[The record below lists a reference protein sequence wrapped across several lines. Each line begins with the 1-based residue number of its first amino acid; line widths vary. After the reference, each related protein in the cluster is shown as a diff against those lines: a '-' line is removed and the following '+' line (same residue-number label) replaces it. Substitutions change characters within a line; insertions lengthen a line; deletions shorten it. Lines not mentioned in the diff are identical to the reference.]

1 MPFRMAET
9 ESVAV
14 VKVIGIGGG
23 GGNAIN
29 TMVENRLQGVEF
41 IVANTD
47 KQALEQSK
55 ADICL
60 QLGPSITKG
69 LGAGADPDIGT
80 QSAHESI
87 EEVKESLVGAD
98 MVFITAGLGGGT
110 GTGAAPVV
118 AKISKELGALTVA
131 VVTKPFSFEGK
142 NRRLNGEH
150 GWQEL
155 HKYAD
160 TIITVPNDRLLSL
173 MQKTS
178 KLADMLSLAD
188 TVLLQAVK
196 GITDLINVPGLI
208 NADFADLR
216 TVMKEVGPAI
226 MGSAAAVGENRA
238 SEAAKRAIDNQLLED
253 VGIDGARGLLINISA
268 TEETFTMAEFME
280 ASALIQDKVDE
291 DAKVVIGALYDDSLG
306 DELHVTVIATG
317 VGELSSQERTI
328 AQVDDLPRK
337 QHHEAP
343 VKHTKLQP
351 QMPQQQQQRPIEPV
365 RTQHPLKPES
375 EKQQTFKPAV
385 ANTSPRATVLQGSN
399 FDAFDNFGP
408 TRGNRGIDKEEP
420 KRDERLSEDYLETP
434 TYLRKKAN

>member
-1 MPFRMAET
+1 MPFRMAES
-9 ESVAV
+9 EGVAA

-29 TMVENRLQGVEF
+29 TMVANRLQGVQF

-47 KQALEQSK
+47 KQALDQSK

-60 QLGPSITKG
+60 QIGPSITKG
-69 LGAGADPDIGT
+69 LGAGADPETGA
-80 QSAHESI
+80 QSAHESL
-87 EEVKESLVGAD
+87 EELKESLRGSD
-98 MVFITAGLGGGT
+98 MVFVTAGLGGGT

-142 NRRLNGEH
+142 HRLKNAEI
-150 GWQEL
+150 GWKQL
-155 HKYAD
+155 QQYAD

-178 KLADMLSLAD
+178 KLSEMLSLAD

-216 TVMKEVGPAI
+216 TVMGEVGPAI
-226 MGSAAAVGENRA
+226 MGSGVAAGENRA
-238 SEAAKRAIDNQLLED
+238 TEAARRAIDNQLLED

-268 TEETFTMAEFME
+268 TEESFTMAEFME
-280 ASALIQDKVDE
+280 ASALIQDKVDD

-317 VGELSSQERTI
+317 VGDVSSRQETI
-328 AQVDDLPRK
+328 AQVGDLSLR
-337 QHHEAP
+337 
-343 VKHTKLQP
+343 QP
-351 QMPQQQQQRPIEPV
+351 
-365 RTQHPLKPES
+365 KPDS
-375 EKQQTFKPAV
+375 EIDIQSQNAVKPAPANRQKRV
-385 ANTSPRATVLQGSN
+385 AHLPGSN
-399 FDAFDNFGP
+399 FDALDNLGPARRGFDKDSE
-408 TRGNRGIDKEEP
+408 R
-420 KRDERLSEDYLETP
+420 RDSGWNEDYLETP

>member
-1 MPFRMAET
+1 MAEA
-9 ESVAV
+9 EGVAV
-14 VKVIGIGGG
+14 VRVIGVGGG

-29 TMVENRLQGVEF
+29 TMVEHKLQGVQF

-47 KQALEQSK
+47 KQALDQSK
-55 ADICL
+55 ADVCL

-69 LGAGADPDIGT
+69 LGAGADPETGA

-87 EEVKESLVGAD
+87 EEIKESLRGSD

-118 AKISKELGALTVA
+118 ARVSKELGALTVA

-142 NRRLNGEH
+142 HRKRNAEL
-150 GWQEL
+150 GWKEL
-155 HKYAD
+155 QKYAD
-160 TIITVPNDRLLSL
+160 TIITVPNDRLLSM

-178 KLADMLSLAD
+178 KLSDMLSLAD

-226 MGSAAAVGENRA
+226 MGSASAVGENRA
-238 SEAAKRAIDNQLLED
+238 TEAAKRAIDNQLLED

-268 TEETFTMAEFME
+268 SEESFTMAEFME
-280 ASALIQDKVDE
+280 ASALIQQKVDE
-291 DAKVVIGALYDDSLG
+291 DAKVVIGALYDSSLG
-306 DELHVTVIATG
+306 DALHVTVIATG
-317 VGELSSQERTI
+317 VGDQSSKKGTI
-328 AQVDDLPRK
+328 AQVDDLPLR
-337 QHHEAP
+337 
-343 VKHTKLQP
+343 
-351 QMPQQQQQRPIEPV
+351 QQR
-365 RTQHPLKPES
+365 S
-375 EKQQTFKPAV
+375 EIDGQQNYQPAP
-385 ANTSPRATVLQGSN
+385 ANRQQRITVLPGSN
-399 FDAFDNFGP
+399 FDAFDNLGP
-408 TRGNRGIDKEEP
+408 GRRADQDERVRA
-420 KRDERLSEDYLETP
+420 RDEAWREDYLETP

>member
-14 VKVIGIGGG
+14 VKVIGLGGG

-29 TMVENRLQGVEF
+29 TMVDNKLQGVDF

-47 KQALEQSK
+47 KQALDQSK
-55 ADICL
+55 ADICI

-69 LGAGADPDIGT
+69 LGAGADPETGA
-80 QSAHESI
+80 QSAHESM
-87 EEVKESLVGAD
+87 EDVKECLLGSD

-131 VVTKPFSFEGK
+131 VVTKPFNFEGRQRQR
-142 NRRLNGEH
+142 NAEA

-226 MGSAAAVGENRA
+226 MGSASAVGENRA
-238 SEAAKRAIDNQLLED
+238 VEAAKRAIDNQLLED

-268 TEETFTMAEFME
+268 TEESFTMAEFME
-280 ASALIQDKVDE
+280 ASALIQAKVDE
-291 DAKVVIGALYDDSLG
+291 DAKVVIGALYDESLG
-306 DELHVTVIATG
+306 DELQVTVIATG
-317 VGELSSQERTI
+317 VGDVSTRERTI
-328 AQVDDLPRK
+328 AQVGDLPHK
-337 QHHEAP
+337 QKYDAP
-343 VKHTKLQP
+343 VKHPNTVE
-351 QMPQQQQQRPIEPV
+351 PI
-365 RTQHPLKPES
+365 RTHHPLKPEADR
-375 EKQQTFKPAV
+375 QQPYKPAV
-385 ANTSPRATVLQGSN
+385 ANRAPKATVLPGSN

-408 TRGNRGIDKEEP
+408 TRSHRSPDKEEQKP
-420 KRDERLSEDYLETP
+420 VERINEDYLETP

>member
-29 TMVENRLQGVEF
+29 TMVDNRLLGVEF

-47 KQALEQSK
+47 KQALDQSK
-55 ADICL
+55 ADICI

-69 LGAGADPDIGT
+69 LGAGADPETGA
-80 QSAHESI
+80 QSAHESM
-87 EEVKESLVGAD
+87 EEVKECLVGSD

-131 VVTKPFSFEGK
+131 VVTKPFNFEGRQRQR
-142 NRRLNGEH
+142 NAEE

-178 KLADMLSLAD
+178 RLSDMLSLAD

-226 MGSAAAVGENRA
+226 MGSASAVGENRA

-268 TEETFTMAEFME
+268 TEESFTMAEFME

-291 DAKVVIGALYDDSLG
+291 DAKVVIGALYDESLG
-306 DELHVTVIATG
+306 DELQVTVIATG
-317 VGELSSQERTI
+317 VGDVSTREKTI
-328 AQVDDLPRK
+328 AQVGDLPRK
-337 QHHEAP
+337 QQYEIP
-343 VKHTKLQP
+343 VKPAK
-351 QMPQQQQQRPIEPV
+351 PV
-365 RTQHPLKPES
+365 ESIRSHNPLKPES
-375 EKQQTFKPAV
+375 DKQQPYKV
-385 ANTSPRATVLQGSN
+385 AQANRTPKATVLPGSN

-408 TRGNRGIDKEEP
+408 TRGNRGMEKDDQKLS
-420 KRDERLSEDYLETP
+420 ERLSEDYLETP

>member
-29 TMVENRLQGVEF
+29 TMVDNKLMGVEF
-41 IVANTD
+41 IAANTD
-47 KQALEQSK
+47 KQALDQSK
-55 ADICL
+55 ADICI

-69 LGAGADPDIGT
+69 LGAGADPETGA

-87 EEVKESLVGAD
+87 DEVKECLLGSD

-118 AKISKELGALTVA
+118 AKMSKELGALTVA
-131 VVTKPFSFEGK
+131 VVTKPFNFEGK
-142 NRRLNGEH
+142 QRQGNAEQ

-160 TIITVPNDRLLSL
+160 TIITVPNNRLLSM

-178 KLADMLSLAD
+178 KLSDMLSLAD

-226 MGSAAAVGENRA
+226 MGSAAAVGETRA
-238 SEAAKRAIDNQLLED
+238 TEAAKRAIDNQLLEE

-268 TEETFTMAEFME
+268 TEESFTMAEFME

-291 DAKVVIGALYDDSLG
+291 DANVVIGALYDDSLG

-317 VGELSSQERTI
+317 VGDISSRERTI
-328 AQVDDLPRK
+328 AQVDDLQPK
-337 QHHEAP
+337 QQHEPPIVKQPIKHAP
-343 VKHTKLQP
+343 
-351 QMPQQQQQRPIEPV
+351 MAEPM
-365 RTQHPLKPES
+365 RTQHPLQPES
-375 EKQQTFKPAV
+375 EKQQTFKPALS
-385 ANTSPRATVLQGSN
+385 NKSPKATVLPGTN
-399 FDAFDNFGP
+399 FDALDVFGSS
-408 TRGNRGIDKEEP
+408 RGNRGMEK
-420 KRDERLSEDYLETP
+420 DESKPSQRLSEDYLETP

>member
-9 ESVAV
+9 EGVAV

-23 GGNAIN
+23 GSNAIN
-29 TMVENRLQGVEF
+29 TMVANRLQGVQF

-47 KQALEQSK
+47 KQALDQSR

-69 LGAGADPDIGT
+69 LGAGADPETGA

-87 EEVKESLVGAD
+87 EDIKENLKGAD
-98 MVFITAGLGGGT
+98 MVFVTAGLGGGT

-118 AKISKELGALTVA
+118 ARISKELGALTVA

-142 NRRLNGEH
+142 HRKRNAEQ
-150 GWQEL
+150 GWKEL

-160 TIITVPNDRLLSL
+160 TIITVPNDRLLRM
-173 MQKTS
+173 MQKSS
-178 KLADMLSLAD
+178 KLSDMLSLAD
-188 TVLLQAVK
+188 NVLLQAVK

-226 MGSAAAVGENRA
+226 MGSASAVGENRA
-238 SEAAKRAIDNQLLED
+238 TEAAKRAIDNQLLED

-268 TEETFTMAEFME
+268 SEDSFTMAEFME
-280 ASALIQDKVDE
+280 ASALIQGKVDE
-291 DAKVVIGALYDDSLG
+291 DAKVVIGALYDNSLD

-317 VGELSSQERTI
+317 VGDESSKQGTI
-328 AQVDDLPRK
+328 AQVDDLPLR
-337 QHHEAP
+337 
-343 VKHTKLQP
+343 
-351 QMPQQQQQRPIEPV
+351 QQ
-365 RTQHPLKPES
+365 KS
-375 EKQQTFKPAV
+375 DMDSQQTYQPAPP
-385 ANTSPRATVLQGSN
+385 NRPKRITVLPGSN
-399 FDAFDNFGP
+399 FDAFDNLGP
-408 TRGNRGIDKEEP
+408 GRGADNKDERERA
-420 KRDERLSEDYLETP
+420 RDEEWREDYLETP

>member
-14 VKVIGIGGG
+14 VKVIGLGGG

-29 TMVENRLQGVEF
+29 TMVDNKLQGVDF

-47 KQALEQSK
+47 KQALDQSK
-55 ADICL
+55 ADICI

-69 LGAGADPDIGT
+69 LGAGADPETGA
-80 QSAHESI
+80 QSAHESM
-87 EEVKESLVGAD
+87 EEVKECLHGSD

-131 VVTKPFSFEGK
+131 VVTKPFNFEGRQRQR
-142 NRRLNGEH
+142 NAEA

-178 KLADMLSLAD
+178 KLSDMLSLAD

-226 MGSAAAVGENRA
+226 MGSASAVGENRA
-238 SEAAKRAIDNQLLED
+238 VEAAKRAIDNQLLED

-268 TEETFTMAEFME
+268 TEESFTMAEFME
-280 ASALIQDKVDE
+280 ASALIQEKVDE

-306 DELHVTVIATG
+306 DELQVTVIATG
-317 VGELSSQERTI
+317 VGDVSTRERTI
-328 AQVDDLPRK
+328 AQVGDLPHK
-337 QHHEAP
+337 QNYDAP
-343 VKHTKLQP
+343 VRHPKP
-351 QMPQQQQQRPIEPV
+351 VEPV
-365 RTQHPLKPES
+365 RSQHPLKPET
-375 EKQQTFKPAV
+375 ERQQSYKPAI
-385 ANTSPRATVLQGSN
+385 ANRASKATVLPGSN

-408 TRGNRGIDKEEP
+408 TRANRSHDKDEHKP
-420 KRDERLSEDYLETP
+420 SERLNEDYLETP